1 MMWFSV
7 LVGAALACVC
17 AVENAFARTPHGRP
31 PAPPLIFTGKSG
43 SIKYE
48 VTLDRVTLGQPHEAN
63 IVCGNDDGT
72 PLGGE
77 FTLYPSDPMTK
88 TLLPLEGDDLEEA
101 ISKEVLLRN
110 ISRSTMLQIETSKH
124 RGTGSFVKVKYPIN
138 ALIMAKDPHNFSIN
152 YACKYQ
158 PHDKSQPPYYKWLE
172 IKFKYV
178 YPMAYG
184 CESGNDMLFKNSVY
198 RFDSYKSRAQH
209 AVCRIN
215 PEPNLLFGIYCKPGE
230 VLFPEDCV
238 SKHDMRKLGGLIERY
253 ELDDKSAAA
262 IRGYEV
268 HTRLKLFKISPKAM
282 DKEFSVS
289 CQCMAPDG
297 EGRQLSLRN
306 HVNVEVNPVQ
316 TLQYNTR
323 SLQHSMAVM
332 ELLRPGIRLTI
343 SAPPNGRWNV
353 GYLGNVE
360 SNLTPTDPTHYVTI
374 GPGKV
379 KNTLMRIHQF
389 IGAKKL
395 SIAQHSTVGKLQ
407 YVIHYK
413 PDSVWVLKNEMQ
425 LMHYKWRATRMDG
438 PKPVDVSVDV
448 NLPIIPTDPH
458 TYGCGVD
465 SRDLFRYEGFELHQ
479 GKHEYETVCKINP
492 YVLSP
497 VGFYCPKHYTLE
509 PAGCFGEM
517 LHTESGR
524 VVNLADYAPHAN
536 PINSANIR
544 VLDFHV
550 PKSMRR
556 RVKYSNDEL
565 SCRCLDPDG
574 RVHASITL
582 DLRQPMT
589 DKNPPAVK

>member
-184 CESGNDMLFKNSVY
+184 CESGNDMLFKNSVPY
-198 RFDSYKSRAQH
+198 NGHINDVRISL
-209 AVCRIN
+209 CRLK
-215 PEPNLLFGIYCKPGE
+215 PEPGMIFGIYCKPHE
-230 VLFPEDCV
+230 QVVPPNCFTD
-238 SKHDMRKLGGLIERY
+238 DQIA
-253 ELDDKSAAA
+253 ELDNA
-262 IRGYEV
+262 ITPLLLPNLEV
-268 HTRLKLFKISPKAM
+268 SDNPKYTVPARLKLFRISENGLNKDLKMTCQCKGFGGISAHLSLSYVV
-282 DKEFSVS
+282 DEVVDSVS
-289 CQCMAPDG
+289 YMGDKSLDPKFKIHFQMHTMEPNHTYKILVPPEGWFKVGELGSVGTRLAPKHPDINTFNASPMG
-297 EGRQLSLRN
+297 PNHATKLTDVVGSKGFQL
-306 HVNVEVNPVQ
+306 
-316 TLQYNTR
+316 T
-323 SLQHSMAVM
+323 
-332 ELLRPGIRLTI
+332 
-343 SAPPNGRWNV
+343 
-353 GYLGNVE
+353 
-360 SNLTPTDPTHYVTI
+360 
-374 GPGKV
+374 KK
-379 KNTLMRIHQF
+379 KN
-389 IGAKKL
+389 
-395 SIAQHSTVGKLQ
+395 GKLREFTMNFPKDAPLVLKKEMPFI
-407 YVIHYK
+407 YY
-413 PDSVWVLKNEMQ
+413 DWVLKR
-425 LMHYKWRATRMDG
+425 KSGRR
-438 PKPVDVSVDV
+438 PVDK
-448 NLPIIPTDPH
+448 NLRILYNIIPTDPF

-465 SRDLFRYEGFELHQ
+465 SRDMFRKKGFELHQ

-589 DKNPPAVK
+589 DENPPAVK